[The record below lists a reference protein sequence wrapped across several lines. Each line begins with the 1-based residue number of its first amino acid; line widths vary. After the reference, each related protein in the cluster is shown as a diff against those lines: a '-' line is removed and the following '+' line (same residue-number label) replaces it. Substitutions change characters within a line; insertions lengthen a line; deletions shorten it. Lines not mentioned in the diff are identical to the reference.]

1 MASLPFDDANMPLF
15 TVGQV
20 AEMLEVQQAFLRR
33 LDEFRVVRPSR
44 SAGGQRRY
52 TRNEIVVVRYVVELM
67 DDGLTLSA
75 IRRVLQ
81 LEARVRE
88 LEAER
93 DALRAALAQAE
104 VRREASAAVTVA
116 RPRLVGR
123 QRLLVGSGERG
134 HGRVGVVARATH
146 EYLRAD
152 GVQRGEHVAE
162 LVIARQLEYDVARQL
177 GLGPGAGRQPDGA
190 DLLARQHLVQP
201 CPAPRIVGEV
211 DPDPPHGHALALQ
224 V

>member
-1 MASLPFDDANMPLF
+1 MASLPLDDANMPLF

-20 AEMLEVQQAFLRR
+20 ADMLEVQQAFLRR

-52 TRNEIVVVRYVVELM
+52 TRNEIVVVRYVVELI

-93 DALRAALAQAE
+93 EVLRAALAQGQA
-104 VRREASAAVTVA
+104 RR
-116 RPRLVGR
+116 
-123 QRLLVGSGERG
+123 RG
-134 HGRVGVVARATH
+134 
-146 EYLRAD
+146 
-152 GVQRGEHVAE
+152 
-162 LVIARQLEYDVARQL
+162 
-177 GLGPGAGRQPDGA
+177 
-190 DLLARQHLVQP
+190 
-201 CPAPRIVGEV
+201 
-211 DPDPPHGHALALQ
+211 
-224 V
+224 